1 MTIKLKPYQRERIAR
16 GPLINYTGPMSEFNN
31 FLESDQAK
39 KTTYNNVIAQI
50 DTKVKKMKAG
60 GVIDNVVADYH
71 GQREYVTGKGFVN
84 TNPAMAQRYEAYKEG
99 TTDIFGD
106 ARSKPKVKEQTPLPM
121 TGGLKKGNIE
131 GEGVPS
137 TTTQSKTQPKKDQ
150 GFIYKGDSIDA
161 QINQAY
167 KDVYGR
173 TANVDEIKAYRKEF
187 GADGVL
193 SQAERDDL
201 VNRMKSVPG
210 YKDPRD
216 TTATGGAA
224 AGRAPLASQKTTE
237 QATDPTKPTK
247 PDAEKVEADK
257 IDFDE
262 ETQKVE
268 FTPITA
274 ETATAKTATAAPDV
288 TIPEAKDAVKAETTK
303 VADDAR
309 EELKTVKAEQGEVSN
324 KAQVQAQTADATASA
339 VKNVNAAE
347 IDKAV
352 QIDNIPK
359 RKVEAEELV
368 SGSAVK
374 SAEVEQNL
382 AKFQAAQ
389 MDLDPMATTQGQL
402 NKLLQDFDAGNPPP
416 WAAAG
421 MRSVNAILN
430 QRGIGASS
438 IAGQAIIQA
447 QMEAALPIAQSDA
460 QTVFNLG
467 IQNLSNR
474 QQRAV
479 IAAEQRAKFM
489 AQDFDQEFQT
499 RVTNAAKVSDIANQN
514 FNAEVQVTLENA
526 RMAQSVDLAN
536 LSNRQ
541 ALVMADAAQIANLE
555 MANLNNRQQAAV
567 QNAQAFL
574 QMDLSNLQY
583 RQQTNLFKAQEQ
595 IKAMFTDAAA
605 QNAAAQF
612 NASSENQ
619 VNQFYDSLANQ
630 TKQFNVTQKNAM
642 EQFNTQQENALAQFN
657 AQQKNAVSQ
666 FNASNGL
673 VVSQANAEW
682 RRQIATIDTATQN
695 QVNQFNAQNAM
706 ALTIREYEGM
716 WQEYRDKMH
725 HAHNTAESALDRQNQ
740 YAIAIMNKDAQI
752 QAAKFAMEGQ
762 MYAALGGLAAS
773 IAEGSDFFGA
783 MKSIMKGFKEP
794 GGGKGGGGG
803 SKGGTGNIVA
813 NDFTDDEKLKYSN
826 YQDLMNDLDYA
837 DITGEYDVDPSDI
850 TYTDEQLGLGDDP
863 TSDYSS
869 FTGG

>member
-1 MTIKLKPYQRERIAR
+1 MTIKLKPYQRDRIAR

-39 KTTYNNVIAQI
+39 KTVYNNAIAQI
-50 DTKVKKMKAG
+50 DQKMAVKMQAG
-60 GVIDNVVADYH
+60 GAVD
-71 GQREYVTGKGFVN
+71 K
-84 TNPAMAQRYEAYKEG
+84 
-99 TTDIFGD
+99 
-106 ARSKPKVKEQTPLPM
+106 S
-121 TGGLKKGNIE
+121 
-131 GEGVPS
+131 
-137 TTTQSKTQPKKDQ
+137 
-150 GFIYKGDSIDA
+150 IYKGSGITYSTATGMPVDPSKEGSTALTAQEFKNVYGDKPEAMKRFSKIYGATTSNNANSVAAAIDK
-161 QINQAY
+161 IY
-167 KDVYGR
+167 KDPEGYGR
-173 TANVDEIKAYRKEF
+173 SATQEEIDYYTKEF
-187 GADGVL
+187 GEEV
-193 SQAERDDL
+193 
-201 VNRMKSVPG
+201 
-210 YKDPRD
+210 DPREAASL
-216 TTATGGAA
+216 TKRLQESKGATS
-224 AGRAPLASQKTTE
+224 PS
-237 QATDPTKPTK
+237 KPTK
-247 PDAEKVEADK
+247 PKAATVEAAK
-257 IDFDE
+257 I
-262 ETQKVE
+262 ETDPRQEVE

-274 ETATAKTATAAPDV
+274 QTVTAKTATAAPDV
-288 TIPEAKDAVKAETTK
+288 EITEAKDAAKAETTK
-303 VADDAR
+303 IADTTR
-309 EELKTVKAEQGEVSN
+309 EELKGVKAEQGEVSN
-324 KAQVQAQTADATASA
+324 QAQAQAQTVDATASA

-352 QIDNIPK
+352 QIDNVPK

-421 MRSVNAILN
+421 MRAANAVLN
-430 QRGIGASS
+430 QRGLGASS

-447 QMEAALPIAQSDA
+447 QMESAIPIAQSDA

-479 IAAEQRAKFM
+479 LAAQQRAQFLG
-489 AQDFDQEFQT
+489 QEFDQEFQT
-499 RVTNAAKVSDIANQN
+499 RVTNAAKISDIANQN

-541 ALVMADAAQIANLE
+541 ALVLADAAQIANLE

-605 QNAAAQF
+605 QNAASQF

-630 TKQFNVTQKNAM
+630 TKQFNVQQKNAM
-642 EQFNTQQENALAQFN
+642 EQFNVQQENAIAQFN
-657 AQQKNAVSQ
+657 AQQQNAVAQ

-682 RRQIATIDTATQN
+682 RRNIATLDTAAIN
-695 QVNQFNAQNAM
+695 QANQINAQNAM
-706 ALTIREYEGM
+706 ALTVREYEGM
-716 WQEYRDKMH
+716 WQEFRDKMQF
-725 HAHNTAESALDRQNQ
+725 AHNTSENALDREMQ
-740 YAIAIMNKDAQI
+740 YGIAVMNKDAQI
-752 QAAKFAMEGQ
+752 ESAKFAMKGQ
-762 MYAALGGLAAS
+762 LYAALGGLAAAGVS
-773 IAEGSDFFGA
+773 GLDIGA
-783 MKSIMKGFKEP
+783 LLKKALGMF
-794 GGGKGGGGG
+794 GGGKEEEGTGTSTG
-803 SKGGTGNIVA
+803 SGTGVYDDPFGLDMSTIENPDGTTRDVVVNTEGDVVYDPRNEQGTGTGVVETFVPPQAEGGTTIDPN
-813 NDFTDDEKLKYSN
+813 
-826 YQDLMNDLDYA
+826 
-837 DITGEYDVDPSDI
+837 TGEVI
-850 TYTDEQLGLGDDP
+850 G
-863 TSDYSS
+863 
-869 FTGG
+869 TGVTT

>member
-39 KTTYNNVIAQI
+39 KTTYNNVVAQI

-71 GQREYVTGKGFVN
+71 GQREYVQGKGFVN
-84 TNPAMAQRYEAYKEG
+84 KNPGMVKRYEAYKAG
-99 TTDIFGD
+99 DTNIFGD
-106 ARSKPKVKEQTPLPM
+106 AKGTPLAKSSAGYVHP
-121 TGGLKKGNIE
+121 GGSQNPQNI
-131 GEGVPS
+131 PIY
-137 TTTQSKTQPKKDQ
+137 TQV
-150 GFIYKGDSIDA
+150 DA
-161 QINQAY
+161 QVNRAY
-167 KDVYGR
+167 KDTYGR
-173 TANVDEIKAYRKEF
+173 DANQEELELYRKEF
-187 GADGVL
+187 GADGIL
-193 SQAERDDL
+193 SKKEKEDL
-201 VNRMKSVPG
+201 INRMKSVPG
-210 YKDPRD
+210 YKDPNLSK
-216 TTATGGAA
+216 AQGEAV
-224 AGRAPLASQKTTE
+224 SKTTKKKKPMASTKQAPTQ

-247 PDAEKVEADK
+247 PDAEKVEAEK
-257 IDFDE
+257 IGFDE
-262 ETQKVE
+262 DTQEVE

-274 ETATAKTATAAPDV
+274 ETATAQKATVAPDIE
-288 TIPEAKDAVKAETTK
+288 IPDARDASKVETTK

-430 QRGIGASS
+430 QRGLGASS

-489 AQDFDQEFQT
+489 GQEFDQEFQA
-499 RVTNAAKVSDIANQN
+499 RVTNAAKISDIANQN

-605 QNAAAQF
+605 QNAASQF

-642 EQFNTQQENALAQFN
+642 EQFNVQQENAIAQFN
-657 AQQKNAVSQ
+657 AQQKNAVAQ

-682 RRQIATIDTATQN
+682 RRQIATVDTATQN

-752 QAAKFAMEGQ
+752 QAAKFAMKGQ

-773 IAEGSDFFGA
+773 MAEGSDFFGA
-783 MKSIMKGFKEP
+783 MKKLFSGFKES
-794 GGGKGGGGG
+794 GGGSSKGGG

-813 NDFTDDEKLKYSN
+813 NEFTDDEKLKYDN
-826 YQDLMNDLDYA
+826 YQELMDDLDYG

-850 TYTDEQLGLGDDP
+850 TYEDDLTGLSYGDD
-863 TSDYSS
+863 
-869 FTGG
+869 FK

>member
-16 GPLINYTGPMSEFNN
+16 NIIGYNGPMSGFNQ

-39 KTTYNNVIAQI
+39 KTVYNNAIAQI
-50 DTKVKKMKAG
+50 DQKMAVKMQSG
-60 GVIDNVVADYH
+60 GAVD
-71 GQREYVTGKGFVN
+71 K
-84 TNPAMAQRYEAYKEG
+84 
-99 TTDIFGD
+99 
-106 ARSKPKVKEQTPLPM
+106 S
-121 TGGLKKGNIE
+121 
-131 GEGVPS
+131 
-137 TTTQSKTQPKKDQ
+137 
-150 GFIYKGDSIDA
+150 IYKGSGIT
-161 QINQAY
+161 Y
-167 KDVYGR
+167 
-173 TANVDEIKAYRKEF
+173 
-187 GADGVL
+187 
-193 SQAERDDL
+193 S
-201 VNRMKSVPG
+201 
-210 YKDPRD
+210 
-216 TTATGGAA
+216 TATGMPVDPSKEGSTALTAQEFKNVYGDKPEAMKVFSKIYGATTSSKPSSYTGTVQDTLA
-224 AGRAPLASQKTTE
+224 ETKKAYEADQAKKSTTASQTQTGGQTQRKAMASTQ

-247 PDAEKVEADK
+247 PDAERIEAEK

-262 ETQKVE
+262 EQEVD

-274 ETATAKTATAAPDV
+274 QTVTAKTATAAPDV
-288 TIPEAKDAVKAETTK
+288 EVTDARDAVKAETTK
-303 VADDAR
+303 IADATR
-309 EELKTVKAEQGEVSN
+309 EELKKVEAEQGEVSN
-324 KAQVQAQTADATASA
+324 KAQVQAQTVDATASA

-421 MRSVNAILN
+421 MRAANAVLN
-430 QRGIGASS
+430 QRGLGASS

-447 QMEAALPIAQSDA
+447 QMEAAIPIAQSDA

-479 IAAEQRAKFM
+479 LAAQQRAQFLG
-489 AQDFDQEFQT
+489 QEFDQEFQA
-499 RVTNAAKVSDIANQN
+499 RVTNAARISDIANQN
-514 FNAEVQVTLENA
+514 FSAEVQVTLENA

-541 ALVMADAAQIANLE
+541 ALVLADAAQIANLE

-605 QNAAAQF
+605 QNAASQF

-642 EQFNTQQENALAQFN
+642 EQFNTQQENAIAQFN
-657 AQQKNAVSQ
+657 AQQQNAVAQ

-682 RRQIATIDTATQN
+682 RRNIATLDTAAIN
-695 QVNQFNAQNAM
+695 QANQINAQNAM
-706 ALTIREYEGM
+706 ALTVREYEGL
-716 WQEYRDKMH
+716 WQEFRDKMQF
-725 HAHNTAESALDRQNQ
+725 AHNTSENALDREMQ
-740 YAIAIMNKDAQI
+740 YGIAVMNKDAQI
-752 QAAKFAMEGQ
+752 ESAKFAMKGQ
-762 MYAALGGLAAS
+762 LYAALGGLAAAGVS
-773 IAEGSDFFGA
+773 GLDIGA
-783 MKSIMKGFKEP
+783 LLKKALGMF
-794 GGGKGGGGG
+794 GGGGDG
-803 SKGGTGNIVA
+803 GEATNTGDPDLTAKGGVSPYGKQDDPFGLDTSTIYDPVTQTSRDVVINKEGNVVYDPRNEQGTGTGVGETFVPTQA
-813 NDFTDDEKLKYSN
+813 EGGTT
-826 YQDLMNDLDYA
+826 LDPN
-837 DITGEYDVDPSDI
+837 TGEVI
-850 TYTDEQLGLGDDP
+850 G
-863 TSDYSS
+863 
-869 FTGG
+869 TGVTT

>member
-39 KTTYNNVIAQI
+39 KTTYNNVVAQI

-60 GVIDNVVADYH
+60 GVIDNVVADYYA
-71 GQREYVTGKGFVN
+71 QREYVQGKGYVN
-84 TNPAMAQRYEAYKEG
+84 KNPNMVRRYEAYKAGE
-99 TTDIFGD
+99 TNIFGD
-106 ARSKPKVKEQTPLPM
+106 SKDTPISKSAAGYVHP
-121 TGGLKKGNIE
+121 GGSQNPQNI
-131 GEGVPS
+131 PIY
-137 TTTQSKTQPKKDQ
+137 TQVDTQVNRVYRDT
-150 GFIYKGDSIDA
+150 
-161 QINQAY
+161 
-167 KDVYGR
+167 YGR
-173 TANVDEIKAYRKEF
+173 DANQEELELYRKEF
-187 GADGVL
+187 GDDGML
-193 SQAERDDL
+193 SKKEKEDL
-201 VNRMKSVPG
+201 INRMKSVPG
-210 YKDPRD
+210 YKNPNEAVAKASAKAI
-216 TTATGGAA
+216 TAPIKKKKPMASTQQ
-224 AGRAPLASQKTTE
+224 APTQ

-247 PDAEKVEADK
+247 PDVEKVEAEK

-262 ETQKVE
+262 KQEVD

-274 ETATAKTATAAPDV
+274 QTVTAKQATAAPDV
-288 TIPEAKDAVKAETTK
+288 EVTDARDAIKAETTQI
-303 VADDAR
+303 ADATK
-309 EELKTVKAEQGEVSN
+309 EELKGVEAAQGEVSD
-324 KAQVQAQTADATASA
+324 KALVQAQTVDATASA
-339 VKNVNAAE
+339 IKNVNSAQ

-352 QIDNIPK
+352 QIDDIPK

-382 AKFQAAQ
+382 EKFQAAQ
-389 MDLDPMATTQGQL
+389 MELDPMATTQGQL

-421 MRSVNAILN
+421 MRAANAVLN
-430 QRGIGASS
+430 QRGLGASS

-447 QMEAALPIAQSDA
+447 QMEAAIPIAQSDA

-479 IAAEQRAKFM
+479 LAAQQRAQFLG
-489 AQDFDQEFQT
+489 QEFDQEFQA
-499 RVTNAAKVSDIANQN
+499 RVTNAARISDIANQN

-536 LSNRQ
+536 LNNRQ

-555 MANLNNRQQAAV
+555 TANLNNRQQAAV

-583 RQQTNLFKAQEQ
+583 EQQTNLFKAQEQ
-595 IKAMFTDAAA
+595 IKAMFTDASA
-605 QNAAAQF
+605 QNAASQF

-630 TKQFNVTQKNAM
+630 TKQFNVQQQNAM
-642 EQFNTQQENALAQFN
+642 EQFNVQQSNAIAQFN
-657 AQQKNAVSQ
+657 AQQQNAVAQ

-682 RRQIATIDTATQN
+682 RRNIATIDTAAQN

-706 ALTIREYEGM
+706 ALTVREYEGM
-716 WQEYRDKMH
+716 WQEFRDKMQF
-725 HAHNTAESALDRQNQ
+725 AHDSGENLLDRQNQ
-740 YAIAIMNKDAQI
+740 YAIAIMQKDAQI
-752 QAAKFAMEGQ
+752 EAAKFGMTSALYQ
-762 MYAALGGLAAS
+762 ALGAMGAAGLS
-773 IAEGSDFFGA
+773 GTEFGSLFKSLGNFIQGKVGA
-783 MKSIMKGFKEP
+783 TSSGS
-794 GGGKGGGGG
+794 GGTNT
-803 SKGGTGNIVA
+803 GTGNTGTTTTVPNTA
-813 NDFTDDEKLKYSN
+813 PFTDPDVDVEQN
-826 YQDLMNDLDYA
+826 TYQDEAIDIDY
-837 DITGEYDVDPSDI
+837 TDPGDI
-850 TYTDEQLGLGDDP
+850 TYEDDLTDLSYGDP
-863 TSDYSS
+863 YK
-869 FTGG
+869 

>member
-1 MTIKLKPYQRERIAR
+1 MTIRLKPYQRERIAR

-31 FLESDQAK
+31 FLESDLAK
-39 KTTYNNVIAQI
+39 KTTYNNVVAQI
-50 DTKVKKMKAG
+50 DTKVKKMQAG
-60 GVIDNVVADYH
+60 GAIDKSIYKGSGITYNTATGMPVDPSKEGSTALSAEEFKNVYGD
-71 GQREYVTGKGFVN
+71 KK
-84 TNPAMAQRYEAYKEG
+84 AYKK
-99 TTDIFGD
+99 ISSAIYGD
-106 ARSKPKVKEQTPLPM
+106 
-121 TGGLKKGNIE
+121 N
-131 GEGVPS
+131 
-137 TTTQSKTQPKKDQ
+137 KTQPKKDQ

-161 QINQAY
+161 QINQTY

-173 TANVDEIKAYRKEF
+173 TANPDEIKAYRKEF
-187 GADGVL
+187 GADGTL
-193 SQAERDDL
+193 SQAEKDDL

-216 TTATGGAA
+216 TTA
-224 AGRAPLASQKTTE
+224 SQKTAQ
-237 QATDPTKPTK
+237 QATDPTKPVK
-247 PDAEKVEADK
+247 PEADKVEAEK
-257 IDFDE
+257 IGFE
-262 ETQKVE
+262 EDQEVE

-274 ETATAKTATAAPDV
+274 KTATAQQATGAPDV
-288 TIPEAKDAVKAETTK
+288 EVTEAKDASKIETTK

-309 EELKTVKAEQGEVSN
+309 EELKTVKAEQGKVSN
-324 KAQVQAQTADATASA
+324 EAQAQAQTVDATASA

-374 SAEVEQNL
+374 SAEVEQSL

-402 NKLLQDFDAGNPPP
+402 NKLLQDFDAGSPPP

-421 MRSVNAILN
+421 MRAANAVLN
-430 QRGIGASS
+430 QRGLGASS

-447 QMEAALPIAQSDA
+447 QMESAIPIAQSDA

-479 IAAEQRAKFM
+479 LAAQQRAQFLG
-489 AQDFDQEFQT
+489 QEFDQEFQT

-536 LSNRQ
+536 LNNRQ

-574 QMDLSNLQY
+574 QMDMANLQY
-583 RQQTNLFKAQEQ
+583 KQQTNLFKAQEQ

-605 QNAAAQF
+605 ENAAAQF
-612 NASSENQ
+612 NATSENQ

-630 TKQFNVTQKNAM
+630 TKQFNVQQKNAL
-642 EQFNTQQENALAQFN
+642 EQFNTQQSNAISQFN
-657 AQQKNAVSQ
+657 AQQQNAVAQ

-682 RRQIATIDTATQN
+682 RRNIATIDTAAIN
-695 QVNQFNAQNAM
+695 QANQINAQNAM

-716 WQEYRDKMH
+716 WQEFRDKMQF
-725 HAHNTAESALDRQNQ
+725 AHNTSENALDREMQ
-740 YAIAIMNKDAQI
+740 YGIAVMNKDAQI
-752 QAAKFAMEGQ
+752 EAAKFAMKGQ
-762 MYAALGGLAAS
+762 LYSALGGLAAAGMS
-773 IAEGSDFFGA
+773 NLDI
-783 MKSIMKGFKEP
+783 
-794 GGGKGGGGG
+794 GGLLKKALNMLGGGGG
-803 SKGGTGNIVA
+803 EGEATNTGDPDLTAKGGVSPYGRQDDPFGLDTQTIYDPDTQTSRNVVINDSGNIVYDPRNEQGTGTGVGETFVPTQA
-813 NDFTDDEKLKYSN
+813 EGGTIVDPN
-826 YQDLMNDLDYA
+826 
-837 DITGEYDVDPSDI
+837 TGEVIS
-850 TYTDEQLGLGDDP
+850 
-863 TSDYSS
+863 
-869 FTGG
+869 TGVTT